1 MDTHTIAL
9 IAQILLALAG
19 MFVWYKI
26 GVLKG
31 KHQK

>member
-1 MDTHTIAL
+1 MEAHTISL

-31 KHQK
+31 RHQK

>member
-1 MDTHTIAL
+1 MDTHTISL

-19 MFVWYKI
+19 MLVWYKI
-26 GVLKG
+26 GVLNG